1 MADPYLQP
9 DGLTLVNKLGITDDP
24 QLLAEM
30 EAIHVAS
37 RELEI
42 RGLGYP
48 DKHGVDLLKAI
59 HRHLYQDVYEW
70 AGEFRQVNLS
80 KQAFAQSADATI
92 FSPAS
97 RLNLELQ
104 KFFQR
109 LTAQD
114 NLRDLPPALFVDRLA
129 PHFVTL
135 NHIHPFREGN
145 GRTQT
150 LFWRKIAQ
158 DAGHELSFSVI
169 SRERMIAVSIAGEL
183 GNTASVKHMLSD
195 VIHPIRSAAL
205 QRAITFLENARKK
218 GSPVDW
224 QERFIATTAPGQA
237 YEGQM
242 IGKSGQEFLF
252 ASSDGLYVGWVGDLP
267 QHGRDLAPGSFIT
280 FEASWSSPDIDIQP
294 DYGRSATVD
303 QRHDRL
309 SAPMQQSSRSGP
321 TPEPD

>member
-1 MADPYLQP
+1 VADLYLQS
-9 DGLTLVNKLGITDDP
+9 DGATLTNKLGIVGNP
-24 QLLAEM
+24 QLLAEV
-30 EAIHVAS
+30 EADYAIS
-37 RELEI
+37 REAEI
-42 RGLGYP
+42 RRTGYP
-48 DKHGVDLLKAI
+48 DKQGVELLKAI

-80 KQAFAQSADATI
+80 KQAFAQSDDATT
-92 FSPAS
+92 FSPPS
-97 RLNLELQ
+97 RLALELGQ
-104 KFFQR
+104 LFER
-109 LTAQD
+109 LAAQD
-114 NLRDLPPALFVDRLA
+114 NLKNLPPALFVERLT

-150 LFWRKIAQ
+150 LFWRKIAR
-158 DAGHELSFSVI
+158 DAGHDLSFSMI

-183 GNTASVKHMLSD
+183 GNTASVVHMLSD
-195 VIHPIRSAAL
+195 AIEPVRRTAL

-237 YEGQM
+237 YEGQL

-252 ASSDGLYVGWVGDLP
+252 ASSDGLYVGWTRDLP
-267 QHGRDLAPGSFIT
+267 QHGKDLAPGRFIA
-280 FEASWSSPDIDIQP
+280 FEASWSPPGALPDH
-294 DYGRSATVD
+294 GRSATID
-303 QRHDRL
+303 QRHEHL
-309 SAPMQQSSRSGP
+309 SAQAQRPSRSGL

>member
-1 MADPYLQP
+1 MADPYLQS
-9 DGLTLVNKLGITDDP
+9 DGLTLVNKVGITDDP

-30 EAIHVAS
+30 EAIHVAA

-42 RGLGYP
+42 RGTGYP
-48 DKHGVDLLKAI
+48 DRQGVDLLKAI

-80 KQAFAQSADATI
+80 KQAFIQSDDATT
-92 FSPAS
+92 FSHPS
-97 RLNLELQ
+97 RLTLELGQ
-104 KFFQR
+104 LFER
-109 LTAQD
+109 LAAQD
-114 NLRDLPPALFVDRLA
+114 NLKNLSPALFVERLT
-129 PHFVTL
+129 PHFIAL

-150 LFWRKIAQ
+150 LFWRKIAR

-195 VIHPIRSAAL
+195 AIDPIRSAAL

-218 GSPVDW
+218 GSPVEW

-237 YEGQM
+237 YEGQL
-242 IGKSGQEFLF
+242 IGKNSQEFLF
-252 ASSDGLYVGWVGDLP
+252 ASSEGLYVGWTKDLP
-267 QHGRDLAPGSFIT
+267 QHGKDIAPGNLVA
-280 FEASWSSPDIDIQP
+280 FEASQSSSGAQQRDQFLSPSTDVHRNRQSSPTL
-294 DYGRSATVD
+294 R
-303 QRHDRL
+303 
-309 SAPMQQSSRSGP
+309 P
-321 TPEPD
+321 TRDWPEPD

>member
-1 MADPYLQP
+1 MADPYLQS
-9 DGLTLVNKLGITDDP
+9 DGLTLANKVGVTGDP

-30 EAIHVAS
+30 EAIHVAT

-48 DKHGVDLLKAI
+48 DKQGIDLLKAI

-80 KQAFAQSADATI
+80 KQTFAQSDDATI
-92 FSPAS
+92 FSPPS
-97 RLNLELQ
+97 RLDLELNQ
-104 KFFQR
+104 LFER
-109 LTAQD
+109 LVAQN
-114 NLRDLPPALFVDRLA
+114 NLRDLPPTLFVDRLV

-150 LFWRKIAQ
+150 LFWRKIAR
-158 DAGHELSFSVI
+158 DAGHDLSFSVV

-183 GNTASVKHMLSD
+183 GNTASVAHMLSD
-195 VIHPIRSAAL
+195 AIEPARRAAL

-218 GSPVDW
+218 RSPVDW

-237 YEGQM
+237 YEGQL

-252 ASSDGLYVGWVGDLP
+252 ASSDGLYVGWTRDLP
-267 QHGRDLAPGSFIT
+267 RHGKDLAPGRFIA
-280 FEASWSSPDIDIQP
+280 FEASWSPPGALPDH
-294 DYGRSATVD
+294 GRSATID
-303 QRHDRL
+303 QRHERL
-309 SAPMQQSSRSGP
+309 SAQVQRPSRSGP